1 MKYFFKIVEDIFLS
15 TKARNIAIDRPKNTY
30 LEVPYSQKNLAK
42 THGARWDSTKK
53 KWFISNNLDITL
65 FEQWLPC
72 KKANFRAEYFYFAQT
87 STCCYKCCKD
97 TQVSAIILPEGF
109 EAVDEQAIDDLEAR
123 EDSVEITPFCSQDY
137 LSLVSYITYIS
148 PEALDEIDKF
158 TNYIFF
164 QKSYSSATGYS
175 YYRSLCQHCNSAQGD
190 NYIISEYNSAFF
202 PIDVDKFTKIKFY
215 KINKY
220 IEVCAGSNSIGYSS
234 DNQFRRSNIY
244 NNSKL

>member
-1 MKYFFKIVEDIFLS
+1 MVLMSNSPKKSRLS
-15 TKARNIAIDRPKNTY
+15 IDNFWNVLTWIAMPLGVFVSAEYGSICGLIASFT
-30 LEVPYSQKNLAK
+30 LVPYILAK
-42 THGARWDSTKK
+42 C
-53 KWFISNNLDITL
+53 N
-65 FEQWLPC
+65 
-72 KKANFRAEYFYFAQT
+72 
-87 STCCYKCCKD
+87 KCCKD